1 MRISSRKR
9 PTRLSRTLSRG
20 LAKVA
25 HGVYRGPVR
34 RAIAERLA
42 RQRRVTRPTIALAR
56 GGSELDGLRL
66 AFLSDLHAGNYFA
79 EDDWLRVCEA
89 VAAESPDLVCLGG
102 DLVNAFEHEARLLRK
117 GLGLLAA
124 PLGVFA
130 VPGNHEY
137 QASDELELWRAA
149 LEESGVEILC
159 NRGRR
164 LARGAAGLWL
174 CGVDDLRRGEP
185 DLGAALEGR
194 AAHEPAVLLSHHP
207 DLFVDAARAGV
218 DLQLSGHTHGG
229 QIVLRGWAPMTHSR
243 FGFRAGHFTREGAQ
257 LYVGSG
263 VGTTFLPLRIG
274 APAEIALVELR
285 MS

>member
-1 MRISSRKR
+1 MRTSPRKR
-9 PTRLSRTLSRG
+9 PTRLSRALSRG
-20 LAKVA
+20 LALLS
-25 HGVYRGPVR
+25 HGVYRGPLK
-34 RAIAERLA
+34 RAIGGRLERA
-42 RQRRVTRPTIALAR
+42 RRLTRPQIELAR
-56 GGSELDGLRL
+56 GGGVLDGLRL
-66 AFLSDLHAGNYFA
+66 AFLSDVHAGNYFA

-89 VAAESPDLVCLGG
+89 VAREAPDLVCLGG
-102 DLVNAFEHEARLLRK
+102 DLINAREREARLLRK

-137 QASDELELWRAA
+137 QASDELSLWRVA
-149 LEESGVEILC
+149 LEEAGVEILC

-185 DLGAALEGR
+185 DLEAALDGR

-207 DLFVDAARAGV
+207 DVFVDAARAGV

-229 QIVLRGWAPMTHSR
+229 QVVLRGWAPMTHSR
-243 FGFRAGHFTREGAQ
+243 FGFRAGHFAREGAQ

-263 VGTTFLPLRIG
+263 VGTTFLPLRVG
-274 APAEIALVELR
+274 APGEIALLELR
-285 MS
+285 VR

>member
-1 MRISSRKR
+1 MRTSSKR
-9 PTRLSRTLSRG
+9 PTKLSRALSRG
-20 LAKVA
+20 LALVS
-25 HGVYRGPVR
+25 HGVYRGPLK
-34 RAIAERLA
+34 RAIAGRLERD
-42 RQRRVTRPTIALAR
+42 RRLTRPTVELAR
-56 GGSELDGLRL
+56 GGGELDGLRL
-66 AFLSDLHAGNYFA
+66 AFLSDVHAGNYFA

-89 VAAESPDLVCLGG
+89 VARESPDLVCLGG

-137 QASDELELWRAA
+137 QASDELALWRAA
-149 LEESGVEILC
+149 LEEAGVEVLC

-185 DLGAALEGR
+185 DLDAALAGH
-194 AAHEPAVLLSHHP
+194 AAGEPAVLLSHHP
-207 DLFVDAARAGV
+207 DVFVEAARAGV

-243 FGFRAGHFTREGAQ
+243 FGFRAGHFAREGAQ

-263 VGTTFLPLRIG
+263 VGTTFVPLRIG
-274 APAEIALVELR
+274 APGEIALLELR
-285 MS
+285 VR

>member
-1 MRISSRKR
+1 MGSSAKKR
-9 PTRLSRTLSRG
+9 PTRLSRALSRG
-20 LAKVA
+20 LAAVA

-42 RQRRVTRPTIALAR
+42 RDRRVTRPRIELAR
-56 GGSELDGLRL
+56 GGPGLHGLRI

-89 VAAESPDLVCLGG
+89 VAREAPDLVCLGG

-137 QASDELELWRAA
+137 QASDELRLWRAA
-149 LEESGVEILC
+149 LEQSGVEILC

-164 LARGAAGLWL
+164 LTRGEADLWL

-185 DLGAALEGR
+185 DLAAALYGR
-194 AAHEPAVLLSHHP
+194 APHEPAVLLSHHP
-207 DLFVDAARAGV
+207 DLFIEAARAGV

-229 QIVLRGWAPMTHSR
+229 QVVLRGWAPMTHSR
-243 FGFRAGHFTREGAQ
+243 FGFRAGHFRREGAQ

-274 APAEIALVELR
+274 APGEIALVELGR
-285 MS
+285 C

>member
-1 MRISSRKR
+1 M
-9 PTRLSRTLSRG
+9 SRG
-20 LAKVA
+20 LAVVA

-34 RAIAERLA
+34 RAIAGSLTRN
-42 RQRRVTRPTIALAR
+42 RRVTRPRIELAR
-56 GGSELDGLRL
+56 GGAGLDGLRI
-66 AFLSDLHAGNYFA
+66 AFLSDVHAGNYFA
-79 EDDWLRVCEA
+79 EDDWLRVCEE
-89 VAAESPDLVCLGG
+89 VAREAPELICLGG

-117 GLGLLAA
+117 GLGLLTA

-137 QASDELELWRAA
+137 QASAELRLWRAA
-149 LEESGVEILC
+149 LEEAGVEILC

-164 LARGAAGLWL
+164 IARGGAGLWL

-185 DLGAALEGR
+185 DLEAALAGR
-194 AAHEPAVLLSHHP
+194 THHEPAVLLSHHP

-229 QIVLRGWAPMTHSR
+229 QIVLAGWAPMTHSR
-243 FGFRAGHFTREGAQ
+243 FGFRAGHFAREGAQ

-263 VGTTFLPLRIG
+263 IGTTFLPLRIG
-274 APAEIALVELR
+274 AASEIAIAELR
-285 MS
+285 VSAQTDD